1 MPLLRDR
8 RIAALLAAEVISS
21 TGTQMTWLALPWFV
35 YRNTNSPQRMT
46 WVIIAEV
53 LPVAVL
59 GFWGGAIAGRLGT
72 RRTML
77 ACDLA
82 RVPLF
87 AAIPALH
94 AAGALPFSALL
105 ALVAVSGV
113 FLAPYFSVTRAVIP
127 ELVGE
132 EQADVAQAAALFQAA
147 NRTTIFIGPPLAG
160 VLISLLGTANVI
172 YVDAATYLASF
183 LLVATFVRLPN
194 VATEGAPSG
203 VLDGVRFMARDKL
216 LRLWTPA
223 FTVIDICWM
232 LLFASLP
239 VLVVS
244 SFHANIRILGWL
256 FGAMGG
262 GSLVGAFVSMFVVRK
277 VEALTLGAAAFTLEM
292 ASLWIL
298 AVPAPWEI
306 AFTGMALAGFFT
318 SLVNTPVHALITLRI
333 PREIRTQALASFGVF
348 QCIGSPIGLVL
359 AGWALAR
366 YDTHSVLAVVLAVDT
381 VAAATFVAAALVE
394 RSSLRAA
401 LVDSPA

>member
-1 MPLLRDR
+1 MLRDR
-8 RIAALLAAEVISS
+8 RLLALLVAEIVS
-21 TGTQMTWLALPWFV
+21 TTGSQMTWLALPWFV

-77 ACDLA
+77 TCDLA

-194 VATEGAPSG
+194 VATEGAPTG

-244 SFHANIRILGWL
+244 SYHANIRILGWL

-381 VAAATFVAAALVE
+381 LAAATFVAAALAE

>member
-77 ACDLA
+77 TCDLA
-82 RVPLF
+82 RVPIF

-401 LVDSPA
+401 LIDSPA

>member
-1 MPLLRDR
+1 VSLLRDR
-8 RIAALLAAEVISS
+8 RLAALLVAEMISS

-35 YRNTNSPQRMT
+35 LRNTNSPQRMT

-53 LPVAVL
+53 LPVALL
-59 GFWGGAIAGRLGT
+59 GFWGGAIAGRVGT

-77 ACDLA
+77 TCDLA

-87 AAIPALH
+87 AAIPLLY
-94 AAGALPFSALL
+94 AAGALPFSVLL

-113 FLAPYFSVTRAVIP
+113 FLAPYFSVQRAVVP

-132 EQADVAQAAALFQAA
+132 EQAEVAQAAALFQAA
-147 NRTTIFIGPPLAG
+147 NRFTIFHGPPLAG
-160 VLISLLGTANVI
+160 DLISQIATANVQ
-172 YVDAATYLASF
+172 YFDAASYHASI
-183 LLVATFVRLPN
+183 LLVATFVRLPEV
-194 VATEGAPSG
+194 VAEGPPTG
-203 VLDGVRFMARDKL
+203 VLDGVRFIARDKL

-244 SFHANIRILGWL
+244 SFHANPRILGWL

-262 GSLVGAFVSMFVVRK
+262 GSLVGAFVSMAVVRR

-298 AVPAPWEI
+298 AIPAPWI
-306 AFTGMALAGFFT
+306 VAFSGMALAGFFT

-348 QCIGSPIGLVL
+348 QCIGSPIGLLL
-359 AGWALAR
+359 AGWALTR

-381 VAAATFVAAALVE
+381 VAAATFVLAALAE
-394 RSSLRAA
+394 RSALRAA
-401 LVDSPA
+401 LLDSPA